1 MENQT
6 TGLDR
11 IGLLRYSKSVFHA
24 AMSVNGQH
32 PSLRKGKWKK
42 LYMNLPGTGE
52 VELLISFK
60 KNVYREIINHQ
71 VPVFEIES
79 LPTKNDFLLQ
89 ITVY

>member
-1 MENQT
+1 
-6 TGLDR
+6 
-11 IGLLRYSKSVFHA
+11 
-24 AMSVNGQH
+24 
-32 PSLRKGKWKK
+32 
-42 LYMNLPGTGE
+42 MNLPGTGK